1 MNRSSRAHLAP
12 VQASCWNAASPS
24 LFCLLPLKSTDSNG
38 RSWRPAWKNCSALT
52 LTSAR
57 YGERLNA
64 DLNVMSFWNAPV
76 KGVLFTVSCQTSLHS
91 TSCFIPSLAYPW
103 HLLYNVLPVLRHSTI
118 WPKSMPGIPVPASE
132 FCPLDC
138 KSTSLAKFRYWTD
151 APGSTWALVSTVWS
165 SHTPKDH
172 TVWLWNRLYSY
183 ASSHSNTPV
192 AERLNIK
199 HTAYLLH
206 SQQEPWSSPKLFQI
220 LEWYCIWISVCM
232 FVPVRVCVCVCPE
245 IYAIIHREE
254 KRSSQ
259 DSAKFHVGSLER
271 DLQPGTS
278 QLPGRSDTNTT
289 NWISITD
296 FSKSILCH
304 SCTSKIALAWHLSET
319 QRRKKQTINTTPK

>member
-12 VQASCWNAASPS
+12 VPASCWNAASPS

-38 RSWRPAWKNCSALT
+38 RSWRPAWKNCSAFT
-52 LTSAR
+52 LSSAR

-183 ASSHSNTPV
+183 ASSFQYTSCRTPQHQAYRIPLAFTARTMV
-192 AERLNIK
+192 ITEVISDSWMILYLNQC
-199 HTAYLLH
+199 LH
-206 SQQEPWSSPKLFQI
+206 
-220 LEWYCIWISVCM
+220 VCTSTCM
-232 FVPVRVCVCVCPE
+232 CVCALKSMPSFIGKKKDQAKIPQNFMWDHWRG
-245 IYAIIHREE
+245 IYNLEHPSCQAEVILIQQTGFPSPNRFSVIHAPQ
-254 KRSSQ
+254 K
-259 DSAKFHVGSLER
+259 
-271 DLQPGTS
+271 
-278 QLPGRSDTNTT
+278 
-289 NWISITD
+289 
-296 FSKSILCH
+296 
-304 SCTSKIALAWHLSET
+304 
-319 QRRKKQTINTTPK
+319 

>member
-12 VQASCWNAASPS
+12 VPASCWNAASPS

-38 RSWRPAWKNCSALT
+38 RSWRPAWKNCSAFT
-52 LTSAR
+52 LSSAR

-183 ASSHSNTPV
+183 ASSFQYTSCRTPQHQAYRIPLAFTARTMV
-192 AERLNIK
+192 ITEVISDSWMILYLNQC
-199 HTAYLLH
+199 LH
-206 SQQEPWSSPKLFQI
+206 
-220 LEWYCIWISVCM
+220 VCTSTCM
-232 FVPVRVCVCVCPE
+232 CVCPE

-289 NWISITD
+289 NWISITE
-296 FSKSILCH
+296 SIFCH
-304 SCTSKIALAWHLSET
+304 SCTSKIAVAWHLSET

>member
-232 FVPVRVCVCVCPE
+232 FVPVRVCVCVCALKSMPSSIGKKKDQAKIPQNFMWDHWRG
-245 IYAIIHREE
+245 IYNLEHPSCQAEVILIQQTGFPSPTFPNRFCVIHAPQ
-254 KRSSQ
+254 K
-259 DSAKFHVGSLER
+259 
-271 DLQPGTS
+271 
-278 QLPGRSDTNTT
+278 
-289 NWISITD
+289 
-296 FSKSILCH
+296 
-304 SCTSKIALAWHLSET
+304 
-319 QRRKKQTINTTPK
+319 